1 MIQLKQD
8 PARDS
13 ARYTLVLLPARRPLL
28 QAMQLGGEDGS
39 EAELRQPARGARCAA
54 AWRGNQRRGE
64 GGRGERGR

>member
-39 EAELRQPARGARCAA
+39 EAELRQPARGAEEMRTTSPPAA
-54 AWRGNQRRGE
+54 LTCGLG
-64 GGRGERGR
+64 